1 MNKFSK
7 EIKVALLGIVA
18 AVMLY
23 FGYTFLRGSDLFS
36 STTAYYVEY
45 DSVDGLNISAP
56 IVLNGIKVG
65 TVQDMFILKDK
76 NNKIR
81 VALSIDKDISV
92 GDSSIASLSNSDLLG
107 GKAITLFLR
116 PNTKKYAGGETLIP
130 FVETSITD
138 MLTAK
143 AMPVLGTI
151 DSTLI
156 KLNGFFGEDAKRSI
170 QATILNTQA
179 TTEAFK
185 NLMLANQ
192 RNINQITANMADI
205 TSALK
210 QTEQK
215 FSRLASNLTQ
225 ITDTLKNTP
234 INTTMRELNTTV
246 VEAQTM
252 LKKFNENSGTLGK
265 IMNDDSLY
273 RNMNASTESLNALLQ
288 DLKANPKRYVHFSL
302 IGGGTKVK
310 QADNVKS
317 ADKVKNATT
326 VENTGVVGEVDK
338 K

>member
-1 MNKFSK
+1 
-7 EIKVALLGIVA
+7 
-18 AVMLY
+18 
-23 FGYTFLRGSDLFS
+23 
-36 STTAYYVEY
+36 VEY
-45 DSVDGLNISAP
+45 DAVDGLNISAP
-56 IVLNGIKVG
+56 VVLNGVKVG
-65 TVQDMFILKDK
+65 TVKDMFILKDK
-76 NNKIR
+76 QNKIR
-81 VALSIDKDISV
+81 VTLGIDKEIAV

-107 GKAITLFLR
+107 GKAITLYLR
-116 PNTKKYAGGETLIP
+116 PNTKTYTGGEVLNGY
-130 FVETSITD
+130 VEKSITD

-179 TTEAFK
+179 TTEAVK

-192 RNINQITANMADI
+192 RNINQITSNMADLT
-205 TSALK
+205 TSLK

-215 FSRLASNLTQ
+215 FSRLAGNLTQ
-225 ITDTLKNTP
+225 ITDTLKNAP
-234 INTTMRELNTTV
+234 INNTVRQLNATV
-246 VEAQTM
+246 TEAQAM
-252 LKKFNENSGTLGK
+252 IQKFNQDTGTLGK

-302 IGGGTKVK
+302 IGGGTRVK

-317 ADKVKNATT
+317 ADKVKNANT
-326 VENTGVVGEVDK
+326 VESTGMVEQVDK

>member
-1 MNKFSK
+1 VISK

-23 FGYTFLRGSDLFS
+23 FGYTFLRGSDFLS
-36 STTAYYVEY
+36 SNNTFYVEY

-56 IVLNGIKVG
+56 IVLNGVKVG
-65 TVQDMFILKDK
+65 TVKDMFILKDK
-76 NNKIR
+76 QNKIR
-81 VALSIDKDISV
+81 VTLNIDKEITV

-107 GKAITLFLR
+107 GKAITLYLR
-116 PNTKKYAGGETLIP
+116 PNTKTYSGGEVLNGY
-130 FVETSITD
+130 VEKSITD

-179 TTEAFK
+179 TTEAVK

-192 RNINQITANMADI
+192 RNINQITSNMADLT
-205 TSALK
+205 TSLK

-215 FSRLASNLTQ
+215 FNRLASNLTQ
-225 ITDTLKNTP
+225 ITDTLKNAP
-234 INTTMRELNTTV
+234 INTTVRELNATV
-246 VEAQTM
+246 SEAQSM
-252 LKKFNENSGTLGK
+252 IKKFNQDSGTLGK

-302 IGGGTKVK
+302 IGGGTRVK

-326 VENTGVVGEVDK
+326 VENTGVVEQVDK

>member
-1 MNKFSK
+1 MKFAK

-23 FGYTFLRGSDLFS
+23 FGYTFLRGTDFFS
-36 STTAYYVEY
+36 SSKTYFVEY
-45 DSVDGLNISAP
+45 ESVDGLNVSAP
-56 IVLNGIKVG
+56 IVLNGVKIG
-65 TVQDMFILKDK
+65 TVKEMFILKDK

-81 VALSIDKDISV
+81 VTLAVDDDITV
-92 GDSSIASLSNSDLLG
+92 GDSTIASLSNSDLLG
-107 GKAITLFLR
+107 GKAITFFLR
-116 PNTKKYAGGETLIP
+116 PNTKNYTGGETLTPYI
-130 FVETSITD
+130 ERSITD

-156 KLNGFFGEDAKRSI
+156 KLNSFFGEDAKRSI

-179 TTEAFK
+179 TTEAVK
-185 NLMLANQ
+185 NLMVANQ
-192 RNINQITANMADI
+192 RNINRI
-205 TSALK
+205 TSNVADLTTSLK
-210 QTEQK
+210 NTEQK
-215 FSRLASNLTQ
+215 FSHLASNLNQ
-225 ITDTLKNTP
+225 ITDTLKKAP
-234 INTTMRELNTTV
+234 INTTVRQLNATV
-246 VEAQTM
+246 SEAQA
-252 LKKFNENSGTLGK
+252 LIKKFNQDSGTLGK

-310 QADNVKS
+310 QAENVKQ
-317 ADKVKNATT
+317 ADKVRNAST
-326 VENTGVVGEVDK
+326 VENAGVVEEVEK

>member
-1 MNKFSK
+1 M
-7 EIKVALLGIVA
+7 ALLGIVA

-36 STTAYYVEY
+36 STNTFYTEY
-45 DSVDGLNISAP
+45 ATVDGLNISAP

-65 TVQDMFILKDK
+65 TVKDMFILKDK
-76 NNKIR
+76 NNAIR
-81 VALSIDKDISV
+81 VTLTIDKDIAI

-116 PNTKKYAGGETLIP
+116 PNTKRYSGGETLIP

-192 RNINQITANMADI
+192 RNINQITANMADL
-205 TSALK
+205 TASLK
-210 QTEQK
+210 ATEQK
-215 FSRLASNLTQ
+215 FSRLAGNLTQ

-234 INTTMRELNTTV
+234 INTAVRELNTTV
-246 VEAQTM
+246 VEAQSM
-252 LKKFNENSGTLGK
+252 IKKFNENSGTLGR

-302 IGGGTKVK
+302 IGGGTKIK

-317 ADKVKNATT
+317 ADRVKNATT
-326 VENTGVVGEVDK
+326 VENTGVVEETDK

>member
-1 MNKFSK
+1 MISK

-23 FGYTFLRGSDLFS
+23 FGYTFLRGSDFFS
-36 STTAYYVEY
+36 SNNNFYVEY
-45 DSVDGLNISAP
+45 DAVDGLNISAP
-56 IVLNGIKVG
+56 IMLNGMKVG
-65 TVQDMFILKDK
+65 GVKDMVILKDK
-76 NNKIR
+76 QNKIR
-81 VALSIDKDISV
+81 VTLAIDKEIAI

-107 GKAITLFLR
+107 GKAITLYLR
-116 PNTKKYAGGETLIP
+116 PNTKRYNGGEMLQGY
-130 FVETSITD
+130 VEKSITD

-170 QATILNTQA
+170 QATIMNTQA
-179 TTEAFK
+179 TTEAVK

-192 RNINQITANMADI
+192 RNINTITANMADLT
-205 TSALK
+205 TSLK
-210 QTEQK
+210 LTEQK
-215 FSRLASNLTQ
+215 FSRLAGNLTQ
-225 ITDTLKNTP
+225 ITDTLKAAP
-234 INTTMRELNTTV
+234 INTTVRELNATV
-246 VEAQTM
+246 SEAQAM
-252 LKKFNENSGTLGK
+252 IKKFNQDSGTLGK

-302 IGGGTKVK
+302 IGGGTRVK
-310 QADNVKS
+310 QAENVKS
-317 ADKVKNATT
+317 ADKVKNANI
-326 VENTGVVGEVDK
+326 VENTGMVESVDK